1 MKFVERIVRKNQPPK
16 TKRSFDPRIKQN
28 EGSVHAE
35 RVEWYYDFH
44 QQNTLSDKTS
54 TIKFKMHKVTQGD
67 AISLSDKK

>member
-1 MKFVERIVRKNQPPK
+1 MKDQFMQKELN
-16 TKRSFDPRIKQN
+16 DN
-28 EGSVHAE
+28 
-35 RVEWYYDFH
+35 YDFH